1 MADSAQTKSVS
12 PGSDVLGTLSHTY
25 KTRFTRYESDR
36 RLAEQRWLRNL
47 RQYMGVYDPEI
58 ERQLQPNRSKAYPR
72 ITRVKCISVL
82 SRLMNLMFPGNE
94 RNWELAPSPE
104 PDLPAEVVSEAF
116 NNFLKKQQEAGVQMQ
131 PTEADLR
138 QVIYDMA
145 KEKAE
150 RLSGVIDDY
159 LQEL

>member
-58 ERQLQPNRSKAYPR
+58 ERRLFAELDAVLGAVVDHLVAQPVVGERIEERLGSPDAVSRQAVAAGAISRS
-72 ITRVKCISVL
+72 
-82 SRLMNLMFPGNE
+82 
-94 RNWELAPSPE
+94 APSAVP
-104 PDLPAEVVSEAF
+104 SRRRSR
-116 NNFLKKQQEAGVQMQ
+116 
-131 PTEADLR
+131 PTPGR
-138 QVIYDMA
+138 CC
-145 KEKAE
+145 
-150 RLSGVIDDY
+150 
-159 LQEL
+159 

>member
-12 PGSDVLGTLSHTY
+12 PSSDVLGTLSHTY

-94 RNWELAPSPE
+94 RNWALQPSPA
-104 PDLPAEVVSEAF
+104 PDLPQDVIEEAF
-116 NNFLKKQQEAGVQMQ
+116 TQFIQKQQEAGDQLQ
-131 PTEADLR
+131 PNP
-138 QVIYDMA
+138 
-145 KEKAE
+145 
-150 RLSGVIDDY
+150 DD
-159 LQEL
+159 

>member
-94 RNWELAPSPE
+94 RN
-104 PDLPAEVVSEAF
+104 
-116 NNFLKKQQEAGVQMQ
+116 
-131 PTEADLR
+131 
-138 QVIYDMA
+138 
-145 KEKAE
+145 
-150 RLSGVIDDY
+150 
-159 LQEL
+159 